1 MQNFCFTLADIVLGL
16 FSAAGWPPPQL
27 VTSLTQHKAM
37 ALVKFVYYL
46 LELPPRDSGTPL
58 LLGEQWSKG
67 VFAEDTPAE
76 YLLSTPK
83 HGL

>member
-1 MQNFCFTLADIVLGL
+1 MQNFCFTLVDIVLGL
-16 FSAAGWPPPQL
+16 FSAAGWLPPQL

-46 LELPPRDSGTPL
+46 LVLPPRDSGTPL
-58 LLGEQWSKG
+58 LLGEQRSKG